1 MDCNDRE
8 LSVLI
13 TDDPGIENLNRTYR
27 GIAAP
32 TNVLS
37 FSMQEG
43 EAAHICPQLLGDI
56 VISIETAEAEAKNAG
71 IMTEERISQLMIH
84 GILHLLGYDHEQGE
98 TQAAEMEN
106 KSLALLRMIEPN
118 GELDFF

>member
-1 MDCNDRE
+1 MDCSDRE

-13 TDDPGIENLNRTYR
+13 TDDPGIEELNRTYR
-27 GIAAP
+27 GIKAP

-43 EAAHICPQLLGDI
+43 EYSHICPQLLGDI
-56 VISIETAEAEAKNAG
+56 VISIETAEAEAKKAG
-71 IMTEERISQLMIH
+71 ITTEERMSQLIIH

-98 TQAAEMEN
+98 LQAMEMEN
-106 KSLALLRMIEPN
+106 KSLGLLRMIEPN